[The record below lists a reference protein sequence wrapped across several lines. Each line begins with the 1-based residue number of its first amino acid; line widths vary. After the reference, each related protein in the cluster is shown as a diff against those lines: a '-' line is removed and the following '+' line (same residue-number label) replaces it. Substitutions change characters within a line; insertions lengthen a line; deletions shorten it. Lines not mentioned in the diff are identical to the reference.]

1 MGFFSKIGDL
11 IGDVVGGITGT
22 AQEAGNLIG
31 DVVGGV
37 TGTTQQA
44 QAAERAAGIQAG
56 LSQQGIDEQR
66 RQFDEYMRL
75 MAPYLGAGTGALS
88 QMQALSGLSGAQA
101 QADAIRSIE
110 QGPTFAALA
119 KQGEEAML
127 QRAAATGGLRG
138 GNLQAALAQFRPQ
151 MLQNEINSQYSRLA
165 GLAQGG
171 LGSAQNIGGQGMGM
185 ASNIGNLLGQMGAAR
200 AGGIMAGGS
209 VPRQSF
215 GDLLTIAPIVM
226 GMFGGSGGGAALTQ
240 PTAIGGGGLGLKGP
254 STGFWGA

>member
-1 MGFFSKIGDL
+1 MGFFSEIGDL
-11 IGDVVGGITGT
+11 VGDVVGGITG
-22 AQEAGNLIG
+22 A
-31 DVVGGV
+31 
-37 TGTTQQA
+37 TQQA
-44 QAAERAAGIQAG
+44 QAAERAAGVQAG
-56 LSQQGIDEQR
+56 MSQQGIDEQR

-88 QMQALSGLSGAQA
+88 QMQALTGLSGAQA
-101 QADAIRSIE
+101 QADAIKSIE

-119 KQGEEAML
+119 KQGEDAML
-127 QRAAATGGLRG
+127 QRAAATGSLRG

-151 MLQNEINSQYSRLA
+151 MLQNEINSQYARLA

-185 ASNIGNLLGQMGAAR
+185 ASNIGNLLGQAGAAR

-215 GDLLTIAPIVM
+215 GDLLALGTMAM
-226 GMFGGSGGGAALTQ
+226 SMFGGAGGGAGATTQ
-240 PTAIGGGGLGLKGP
+240 PSAGLGSGMGLKGP